1 MEQKLLTLRRW
12 KTINNFSAFTAL
24 AAANFAVAWFVA
36 WAGVVPILEAFGVS
50 PPTAPTALVIM
61 LICAWARTPFV
72 SFTQ

>member
-12 KTINNFSAFTAL
+12 KTINNFSTFAAL
-24 AAANFAVAWFVA
+24 AAANFAVAWLVA
-36 WAGVVPILEAFGVS
+36 WAGVVPVLEAFGVS

-61 LICAWARTPFV
+61 LICAWAKAPFV